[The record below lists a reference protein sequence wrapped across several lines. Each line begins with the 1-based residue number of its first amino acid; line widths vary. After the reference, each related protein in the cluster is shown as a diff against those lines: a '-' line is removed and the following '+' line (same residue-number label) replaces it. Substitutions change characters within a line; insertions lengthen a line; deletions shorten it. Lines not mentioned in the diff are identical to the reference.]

1 MEIWVG
7 ECGVWMGVG
16 GKLLQF
22 GGVKLGNLWIGED
35 GEMVRYGVERE
46 VILRYR
52 KMEGRGEGISVDGD
66 VLSDQSWFG
75 QMDGH
80 ARVMRFCWWMECI

>member
-22 GGVKLGNLWIGED
+22 GGVKLGNLWIGSDEGLGRD
-35 GEMVRYGVERE
+35 WMVTEAT
-46 VILRYR
+46 LLYR
-52 KMEGRGEGISVDGD
+52 KMAGRGEWISGGGD
-66 VLSDQSWFG
+66 VLSDQSWF
-75 QMDGH
+75 
-80 ARVMRFCWWMECI
+80 C